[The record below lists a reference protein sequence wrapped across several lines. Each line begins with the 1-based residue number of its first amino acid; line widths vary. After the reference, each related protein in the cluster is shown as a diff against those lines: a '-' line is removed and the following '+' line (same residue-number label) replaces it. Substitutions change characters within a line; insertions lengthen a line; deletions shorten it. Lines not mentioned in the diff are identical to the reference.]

1 MVSQMS
7 DLNPSTTYLTS
18 GILSVDELNEIILN
32 SSDKLASDEII
43 NVNEDSAYEKG

>member
-1 MVSQMS
+1 MS
-7 DLNPSTTYLTS
+7 ELNLSTTYLTS